1 MWPPMR
7 IRSARAP
14 LIFAAVENAR
24 LEFQTRS
31 RSACDAMAAIVFLN
45 TADRC
50 QESRRAQSE
59 RQQCAPAPLRP
70 VEAVRLRVASVRH
83 HGSRP
88 RGRDRRCA
96 RLSVARLRSGWFC
109 DRLDLDLPEMH
120 RLHVKEIP
128 QPATEK
134 ILSSPSSR
142 FFV

>member
-1 MWPPMR
+1 MRPPIR
-7 IRSARAP
+7 IRCARAP
-14 LIFAAVENAR
+14 LIFAAAENAK

-31 RSACDAMAAIVFLN
+31 RSPCDEAAAIVFLN
-45 TADRC
+45 TAGRC

-59 RQQCAPAPLRP
+59 RRQCAQAPLPP
-70 VEAVRLRVASVRH
+70 VEAARLRVASVPH

-88 RGRDRRCA
+88 RGRDRQCV

-109 DRLDLDLPEMH
+109 DRPDLDLLDMH

-128 QPATEK
+128 EPATEK

>member
-1 MWPPMR
+1 MRPPIR

-14 LIFAAVENAR
+14 LIFAAVENVK

-31 RSACDAMAAIVFLN
+31 RSACDAAAAIVFLN

-50 QESRRAQSE
+50 QESRRARSE
-59 RQQCAPAPLRP
+59 RQQCGRAPLRP
-70 VEAVRLRVASVRH
+70 VEAARLRVTSVRH

-88 RGRDRRCA
+88 RGKHRRCA
-96 RLSVARLRSGWFC
+96 RVSVARLRSGWFC
-109 DRLDLDLPEMH
+109 DPLDLDLPETH

-128 QPATEK
+128 EPATEK
-134 ILSSPSSR
+134 ILSSPYSR